1 MLCAETAA
9 VRDTLSSSMHR
20 ASDVFMRF
28 GAGMGPVVAC
38 VDESTGFGFVL
49 RDGPIAAGGRIAET
63 EGCRNVSALGHQAVL
78 LDEAVAA
85 LNLRSDGRYLDG
97 TFGRGG
103 HARRVLSRLGPA
115 GRLLLMDRDRQAIAE
130 AEQSFAD
137 DPRVAIRHAAFSTM
151 ADWDEVRV
159 GLDGVLLDLGVSSP
173 QLDDPARGFSFQA
186 DGPLD
191 MRMDTSSGEPVSAW
205 LMRAPEAEIADV
217 LWRLGEERR
226 SRAIARAI
234 VATRGQQPLERTAQ
248 LAALVA
254 AVPGTRDGHKHPAT
268 RSFQALRIFINDEL
282 GEVTRGLAAAL
293 DALRPGGRLAVISFH
308 SLEDRLVK
316 RFIAEHDGR
325 AAGGRRLPLP
335 TSAPARLRAIA
346 RVMPGEAELSVNPR
360 ARSAVLRVAEKLPCD

>member
-9 VRDTLSSSMHR
+9 IRDTLSSSMHR

-28 GAGMGPVVAC
+28 RVGAERAKEHVIPSVGVGLAC
-38 VDESTGFGFVL
+38 VEAGAT
-49 RDGPIAAGGRIAET
+49 GGRIVET
-63 EGCRNVSALGHQAVL
+63 EGCRDVNALSHQAVL

-85 LNLRSDGRYLDG
+85 LNVRPDGRYLDG

-103 HARRVLSRLGPA
+103 HARQVLTRLGAA
-115 GRLLLMDRDRQAIAE
+115 GRLLLMDRDPQAIAE
-130 AEQSFAD
+130 AEKSFAG
-137 DPRVAIRHAAFSTM
+137 DPRVAIRHAAFSTL
-151 ADWDEVRV
+151 ADWDEVRA

-173 QLDDPARGFSFQA
+173 QLDDPGRGFSFQS

-191 MRMDTSSGEPVSAW
+191 MRMDTSSGEPVSGW
-205 LMRAPEAEIADV
+205 LMRASEVEIADV

-234 VATRGQQPLERTAQ
+234 VASRTEQPLERTSQ
-248 LAALVA
+248 LAALIA
-254 AVPGTRDGHKHPAT
+254 SVPGTRDGHKHPAT

-293 DALRPGGRLAVISFH
+293 DALKPGGRLAVISFH

-316 RFIAEHDGR
+316 HFIADHDGR
-325 AAGGRRLPLP
+325 AAGNRRLPLP
-335 TSAPARLRAIA
+335 TAAPARLRAIA
-346 RVMPGEAELSVNPR
+346 RIMPGDAELSVNPR